1 MKKLACLVAVG
12 VLVLLVV
19 PGEAQM
25 LTEKPE
31 PGGGDPIGI
40 WRAEDVSL
48 QAWADPKLLGIVSSL
63 SFGGTVTGVLTMDGL
78 RAYEADYIVNVEVSF
93 TLLGSTQ
100 SISLADTTRDQG
112 DYEIRDTDLIFERGG
127 TPVVRD
133 TLGFTAEP
141 DTLRLVVGVPLGEYR
156 DLVTGLAPDADPPV
170 AVIRLHKVGEPE
182 TPSGAITADFNGDDK
197 VDFLDFLKFATHFGT
212 RDGDAEYEA
221 IYDLTGDDKVDFLD
235 FLEFAKQYG
244 RKA

>member
-1 MKKLACLVAVG
+1 MYKVACLVAMG

-25 LTEKPE
+25 LSEKPDLD
-31 PGGGDPIGI
+31 GGDPIGI
-40 WRAEDVSL
+40 WKAEGVPIRAF
-48 QAWADPKLLGIVSSL
+48 ADPKLLAIVSSL
-63 SFGGTVTGVLTMDGL
+63 SFGGTVTGELTMDGSG
-78 RAYEADYIVNVEVSF
+78 AYEADYIVNVEVSF
-93 TLLGSTQ
+93 TLLGSSQ
-100 SISLADTTRDQG
+100 QIGIADTTHDEG
-112 DYEIRDTDLIFERGG
+112 DYQIQDNSLIFDRSA

-133 TLGFTAEP
+133 TLGFTVEQ
-141 DTLRLVVGVPLGEYR
+141 DTLRLIVAAPLGTFEAIVGS
-156 DLVTGLAPDADPPV
+156 LVPDAEPPV
-170 AVIRLHKVGEPE
+170 AVIRMHKEGDPE
-182 TPSGAITADFNGDDK
+182 TPSGPITADFTGDDK

-212 RDGDAEYEA
+212 ADGDAGYEA